1 MARQVCVRSNSHAT
15 IEGSISQVGN
25 QFNLILKAVNCADG
39 ATLTSVD
46 ATAPDKDHV
55 LKALNDLASD
65 IRGKLGES
73 LRSVKKF
80 DAPLEA
86 ATTTSLDALKS
97 YSMGREALVKKGD
110 NAAATTFFERAVSL
124 DPNFAM
130 AYASLGTVYS
140 NSGSTDKSHES
151 IKKAYELRDRVSDRE
166 KFYITSHYE
175 QFYTG
180 NLQKAISIY
189 DLWRQTYPADS
200 GSILLNSGVIYQ
212 QLGQQDKALESYQEA
227 LKAQPDSQLVL
238 GQMMGLYLTTMQ
250 LDEAQ
255 SILEK
260 MFAQNKD
267 SSDYHGLLTQLDFL
281 RDDSAGLKREFDWLS
296 NKPGVQA
303 TVFGGEAN
311 IAAYHGQFVK
321 SQELSLRAFA
331 AAGGANAPKDQLA
344 AGQAGVSI
352 RLAAIGESDQA
363 KKMAQTALATPG
375 ISTFAQVTA
384 AMTLSMTGDSARA
397 QTLHDDISKRFP
409 EDTILQNIL
418 LPSLQGMIEYGR
430 GDFAKTVDAFQPVM
444 PFELSSAANLDPAY
458 IRGMAYLKLNK
469 GAEAAAE
476 FQKLIDHRGVVG
488 TSITGPLAHLG
499 LARARVLQNDRA
511 GARTEYQNF
520 LALWKDA
527 DTDIPIFKHAQ
538 AEYAQLK

>member
-1 MARQVCVRSNSHAT
+1 
-15 IEGSISQVGN
+15 
-25 QFNLILKAVNCADG
+25 
-39 ATLTSVD
+39 
-46 ATAPDKDHV
+46 
-55 LKALNDLASD
+55 
-65 IRGKLGES
+65 
-73 LRSVKKF
+73 
-80 DAPLEA
+80 
-86 ATTTSLDALKS
+86 
-97 YSMGREALVKKGD
+97 
-110 NAAATTFFERAVSL
+110 
-124 DPNFAM
+124 
-130 AYASLGTVYS
+130 
-140 NSGSTDKSHES
+140 
-151 IKKAYELRDRVSDRE
+151 
-166 KFYITSHYE
+166 
-175 QFYTG
+175 
-180 NLQKAISIY
+180 
-189 DLWRQTYPADS
+189 
-200 GSILLNSGVIYQ
+200 VIYQ
-212 QLGQQDKALESYQEA
+212 LWGQQDKALESYQEA

-384 AMTLSMTGDSARA
+384 AMTLGMTGDSARA

-499 LARARVLQNDRA
+499 LARARILQNDRA

-538 AEYAQLK
+538 AEYAMLK